1 MSFFLDMVGRNG
13 LIFVVGMMVF
23 FLSYRYSVNI
33 FEWVEHQTYGTRTY
47 ITEKLEFL
55 FIEIPQDRLTYMLL
69 GSSVGLGFFF
79 LLVIGFFGSWIVGA
93 ILGFIMAFI
102 GFKAPRW
109 IVDFLVER
117 RIKAYSLQMVDALQ
131 LLSNG
136 VRAGLSVPQ
145 AIGMIVEE
153 MPAPISQEFNI
164 LLQQNRIGMPLEEC
178 FENLAK
184 RVPLEDN
191 DMFVSA
197 VNILRETGGNLAE
210 TFDTIVDVIRERVR
224 LQQKVDTFTA
234 QGMFQG
240 MTIGAMPY
248 LLGIV
253 YFLQDPNSITPLFT
267 TPIGLVMLFAA
278 VLFDI
283 AGIYVIMKIVK
294 IKI

>member
-1 MSFFLDMVGRNG
+1 MSFFLDMIGRNG

-23 FLSYRYSVNI
+23 LLSYRYSVNI
-33 FEWVEHQTYGTRTY
+33 FDWIEHQTYGTRSY

-69 GSSVGLGFFF
+69 ASSVGSGFFF
-79 LLVIGFFGSWIVGA
+79 LILIGFFGSWIVGV
-93 ILGFIMAFI
+93 IIGFMMAFI

-109 IVDFLVER
+109 IIDYLVEK
-117 RIKAYSLQMVDALQ
+117 RIKAYALQMVDALQ

-248 LLGIV
+248 MLGFV
-253 YFLQDPNSITPLFT
+253 YFLQDPNSMTPLFT
-267 TPIGLVMLFAA
+267 TPIGLIMLFVA
-278 VLFDI
+278 LIFDI

>member
-23 FLSYRYSVNI
+23 FLSYRYSINI
-33 FEWVEHQTYGTRTY
+33 FEWVEHQTYGTRSY

-55 FIEIPQDRLTYMLL
+55 FIDIPQEKLTYMLL
-69 GSSVGLGFFF
+69 GSSVGMGFFF

-93 ILGFIMAFI
+93 IMGFIMAFV

-117 RIKAYSLQMVDALQ
+117 RIKAYASQMVDALQ

-153 MPAPISQEFNI
+153 MPAPISQEFNV

-191 DMFVSA
+191 DMFVSS

-248 LLGIV
+248 LLGFV
-253 YFLQDPNSITPLFT
+253 YFLQDPNSMTPLFT
-267 TPIGLVMLFAA
+267 TPIGLVMLFVA
-278 VLFDI
+278 VGFDI

>member
-1 MSFFLDMVGRNG
+1 MSLFLEMVGRNG
-13 LIFVVGMMVF
+13 LVFVVGMMVF
-23 FLSYRYSVNI
+23 FLSYRYAINV
-33 FEWVEHQTYGTRTY
+33 FEWIEHQTYGTRLY

-55 FIEIPQDRLTYMLL
+55 FIEIPQDKLTYILL
-69 GSSVGLGFFF
+69 ASSLGFGFF
-79 LLVIGFFGSWIVGA
+79 VLLFIGFYGSWIVGT
-93 ILGFIMAFI
+93 ILGIIMTVI
-102 GFKAPRW
+102 GFKAPIW
-109 IVDFLVER
+109 IIDFLVER
-117 RIKAYSLQMVDALQ
+117 RIKAYSMQMVDALQ

-145 AIGMIVEE
+145 AIGMIVDE

-184 RVPLEDN
+184 RVTLEDN

-248 LLGIV
+248 MLGFV
-253 YFLQDPNSITPLFT
+253 YYLQDPNSMTPLFT
-267 TPIGLVMLFAA
+267 TPVGLIMLFLA
-278 VLFDI
+278 VVLDI

>member
-1 MSFFLDMVGRNG
+1 MSLFLDMVGRNG

-23 FLSYRYSVNI
+23 FLSYKYSVNI
-33 FEWVEHQTYGTRTY
+33 FDWVEHQTYGTRTY

-55 FIEIPQDRLTYMLL
+55 FIEIPQHKLTYMLL
-69 GSSVGLGFFF
+69 ASSVGLGFFF
-79 LLVIGFFGSWIVGA
+79 LLVIGFFGSWIVGT
-93 ILGFIMAFI
+93 IMGFIMAFI

-153 MPAPISQEFNI
+153 MPAPISQEFNV

-248 LLGIV
+248 MLGFV
-253 YFLQDPNSITPLFT
+253 YFLQDPNSMTPLFT
-267 TPIGLVMLFAA
+267 TPIGLVMLFVAIG
-278 VLFDI
+278 FDI